1 MDRVGHAYKLLGIAT
16 GAPLPEVTR
25 AYRLLAKKYHPDSN
39 PDSGDT
45 AVTMMMRINEAYE
58 TIKDHISGGGNV
70 PEKPLHRQAAKRS
83 PHATASPRAHRPDA
97 RERAREQYRKERE
110 AVNRFWQQRLE
121 EREREEEDFKSYRLL
136 GKHLFAVIS
145 EFYEKRLHYIHV
157 RERPFNQIAYEGFLG
172 KYEVLMEKSEKL
184 SATALS
190 KEYRNKLRLMSEFLL
205 LFLDHIERHFP
216 SGAERRASTLQQFSE
231 ALNDCDH
238 FLSRFFESLQ
248 FDQNEMVEALKRV
261 LGSFEGF
268 IRAYPNSPLVDYAD
282 STVDVLQRLYRA
294 FLKE

>member
-1 MDRVGHAYKLLGIAT
+1 MDRVGYAYKLLGIAA

-45 AVTMMMRINEAYE
+45 ALTMMMRINEAYE
-58 TIKDHISGGGNV
+58 TVKDHIASGGNV
-70 PEKPLHRQAAKRS
+70 REKPLHRQAAKRS
-83 PHATASPRAHRPDA
+83 PRAAASHRAQRPDA
-97 RERAREQYRKERE
+97 REQAREQYRKERE
-110 AVNRFWQQRLE
+110 AVNLFWQQRLE

-145 EFYEKRLHYIHV
+145 DFYEKRLHYTHV
-157 RERPFNQIAYEGFLG
+157 RERPFNQIAYEEFCG
-172 KYEVLMEKSEKL
+172 KYEVFMEKSEKL
-184 SATALS
+184 SRTALS
-190 KEYRNKLRLMSEFLL
+190 KEYRNKFRLMYEFLL
-205 LFLDHIERHFP
+205 LFADHIEQHLP
-216 SGAERRASTLQQFSE
+216 SGTERRASTLQQFGE

-238 FLSRFFESLQ
+238 FLSHFFESLQ
-248 FDQNEMVEALKRV
+248 FDQGEMVEALKRV